1 MAHLCGA
8 RLCQDNLMSTVSES
22 VAKVKVKV
30 KFHMASVKGKS
41 HVKSV
46 FGPPPETA
54 FTYMYR
60 YMYTYMYDGSGN
72 RRELRRDSTC
82 NLRIYYV
89 YSSKKCIAGSYMCRY
104 VFNTFSYMYGLY
116 TYLFFMRFQY

>member
-60 YMYTYMYDGSGN
+60 YMYVHTYMYDDGN
-72 RRELRRDSTC
+72 RRELHVET
-82 NLRIYYV
+82 LHVHVI
-89 YSSKKCIAGSYMCRY
+89 
-104 VFNTFSYMYGLY
+104 F
-116 TYLFFMRFQY
+116 